1 MRDNNR
7 GTVKRTLLIVATL
20 DTKGREA
27 AYVKECV
34 ESLGVDVLVMN
45 VGTMSEPSM
54 GADFSL
60 ENVLKAAGRDPFPG
74 TSGVLR
80 RSEAV
85 EAVQKGGIAIAR
97 KLLSEGGVDGIFGL
111 GGGTGTAMPPLSCVF
126 ALRNAEGDGLHGGLT
141 GSGSKS
147 EQRTSSCFTQ
157 VADLLVEPFCRSVL
171 QQAAHAVCA

>member
-1 MRDNNR
+1 MRGKSR
-7 GTVKRTLLIVATL
+7 GMVKRTLLIVATL
-20 DTKGREA
+20 DTKGKEA

-60 ENVLKAAGRDPFPG
+60 ENVLKAAGRGPFPG

-85 EAVQKGGIAIAR
+85 EAVQEGGIAIAR
-97 KLLSEGGVDGIFGL
+97 RLLSEGRVDGILGL
-111 GGGTGTAMPPLSCVF
+111 GGGTGTSIAAAVMRSPPGHAATRRRGAPSGC
-126 ALRNAEGDGLHGGLT
+126 GGNVRPT
-141 GSGSKS
+141 
-147 EQRTSSCFTQ
+147 
-157 VADLLVEPFCRSVL
+157 P
-171 QQAAHAVCA
+171 